1 MHIVIQTITRRVLK
15 HLNGKNKNKNKY
27 QMRKSRVFLIPKK
40 KKNHNQ
46 IKKFK
51 SKENK

>member
-15 HLNGKNKNKNKY
+15 HLNGKNKNKY